1 VPTASNN
8 TMISS
13 KLATGLLLILLSLGG
28 HHDAV
33 QAQTQTSSVTDG
45 QIQACRA
52 AMIAVDVDLDGR
64 VNRAE
69 YVNLVS
75 AISGPPFFSADCDD
89 FAGDIS
95 NFLGSATF
103 STLFQELACKC
114 LERAPP
120 LPFGVIFSPATTV
133 YDPNCCTGNNQH
145 LKVPSASASGAANAL
160 AAPADSY
167 TIQVCTSIL
176 EAIDQEC
183 STPAPSV
190 SSAPSH

>member
-1 VPTASNN
+1 MVSP
-8 TMISS
+8 
-13 KLATGLLLILLSLGG
+13 KLAMGLLLILLSLG
-28 HHDAV
+28 HHDAGV

>member
-1 VPTASNN
+1 MVSP
-8 TMISS
+8 
-13 KLATGLLLILLSLGG
+13 KLATGLSLILLSLG
-28 HHDAV
+28 HHDAGV

-120 LPFGVIFSPATTV
+120 FLFGVIFLLPLLFTIPTAVREIISISRCRV
-133 YDPNCCTGNNQH
+133 
-145 LKVPSASASGAANAL
+145 LVRV
-160 AAPADSY
+160 APP
-167 TIQVCTSIL
+167 TL
-176 EAIDQEC
+176 
-183 STPAPSV
+183 
-190 SSAPSH
+190 